1 MNLMKRDN
9 PIPLQAISKTEVLYL
24 FNAVCIK

>member
-9 PIPLQAISKTEVLYL
+9 PIPSQTISKTEALYL
-24 FNAVCIK
+24 FNAECIN